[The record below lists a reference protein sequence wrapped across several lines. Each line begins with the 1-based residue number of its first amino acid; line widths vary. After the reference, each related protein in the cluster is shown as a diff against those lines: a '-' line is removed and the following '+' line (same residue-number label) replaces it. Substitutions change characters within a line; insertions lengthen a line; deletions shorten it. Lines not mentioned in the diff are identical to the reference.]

1 MSDSK
6 TKSQRSE
13 AIKRLRLTREWVTRE
28 LALLASMGRWKK
40 SGTVFLLSTGRSGT
54 ATLAKVLQL
63 APGITAFHEP
73 WPQMLKERQQALHE
87 VWTEADT
94 YMQIFLR
101 ARAGLIARSTL
112 GGKVFAETSA
122 RLTFFA
128 PAIARALPEAR
139 FIHLVRHPGG
149 VIRSGMRRSWYS
161 DNRSDRYRI
170 RPQEGDPHF
179 AGWESLPRF
188 NKICWYWNAY
198 NAFAL
203 RFRDSV
209 DSSRLLLLKAEDL
222 FAARGD
228 NMDRLFSF
236 IGVPSPESDMLA
248 AELGRKHN
256 RQLNNDYPVFEQWSR
271 TQRETLISIAGDTM
285 AALGYS

>member
-1 MSDSK
+1 MSDSQ
-6 TKSQRSE
+6 TQTERTE
-13 AIKRLRLTREWVTRE
+13 AARFLRQARERVTRD
-28 LALLASMGRWKK
+28 LARLVSLGRWKK
-40 SGTVFLLSTGRSGT
+40 SNTIFLLSTGRSGT
-54 ATLAKVLQL
+54 ATLAKVLDL
-63 APGITAFHEP
+63 APEITAFHEP
-73 WPQMLKERQQALHE
+73 WPQMLEERRQALHG
-87 VWTEADT
+87 VWTET
-94 YMQIFLR
+94 ERYQQIFCT

-139 FIHLVRHPGG
+139 FIHLVRHPGD

-179 AGWESLPRF
+179 AGWQSLPRF

-228 NMDRLFSF
+228 SMDRLFGF
-236 IGVPSPESDMLA
+236 IGVPSPGRDALA
-248 AELGRKHN
+248 AELGQKHN
-256 RQLNNDYPVFEQWSR
+256 RQTRNDFPRFEEWGQEQKRVLNDM
-271 TQRETLISIAGDTM
+271 AGDTM
-285 AALGYS
+285 RALGYA